1 MTTIYG
7 SLGVGIEGDEDLGPM
22 SLLTFMVAGGCL
34 FVYPAGRALLA
45 AQAVTDGGSRPAVAI
60 FMDFDSKPGDT
71 SVAVMKHEAEALL
84 KASGVALN
92 WQMLDPSHGTKP
104 SPGLV
109 VVRFRGRCRV
119 EAWPQPGEDDAPVGT
134 HTLGFTHVSNGHVLP
149 FSEIECDQIRKALHY
164 LAPDSTPSERQRA
177 FGLAM
182 GRVVAHELYHIL
194 ARTTS
199 HAEEG
204 LAKATQSLRDLVT
217 APTMDFG
224 PHDSEAIGEEF
235 TSKKD

>member
-1 MTTIYG
+1 
-7 SLGVGIEGDEDLGPM
+7 M
-22 SLLTFMVAGGCL
+22 SIFTFMAAGACL
-34 FVYPAGRALLA
+34 LLCPAGPALLA
-45 AQAVTDGGSRPAVAI
+45 AEAATDGGTHPAVAV
-60 FMDFDSKPGDT
+60 FMDFDSKPGDA
-71 SVAVMKHEAEALL
+71 SVKVMKHEAEALL

-92 WQMLDPSHGTKP
+92 WQMLDPSHGTNP
-104 SPGLV
+104 AAGLV

-119 EAWPQPGEDDAPVGT
+119 EAWPQPGEDEAPVGT
-134 HTLGFTHVSNGHVLP
+134 HTLGFTHISNGHVLP
-149 FSEIECDQIRKALHY
+149 SSEIECDQIRKALQY

-204 LAKATQSLRDLVT
+204 LARATQSLRDLVT
-217 APTMDFG
+217 APSMDFG
-224 PHDSEAIGEEF
+224 PRDSQAMGQAF
-235 TSKKD
+235 TAKR

>member
-1 MTTIYG
+1 
-7 SLGVGIEGDEDLGPM
+7 M
-22 SLLTFMVAGGCL
+22 SLFTFMAAGACL
-34 FVYPAGRALLA
+34 VVYSAGSALLA
-45 AQAVTDGGSRPAVAI
+45 AQAATDGGSHPAVAV
-60 FMDFDSKPGDT
+60 FMDFDSTPGDA

-92 WQMLDPSHGTKP
+92 WRMEDPSHGTKP

-134 HTLGFTHVSNGHVLP
+134 HTLGFTHVSDGHVVP

-224 PHDSEAIGEEF
+224 PHDSRAIRQAF
-235 TSKKD
+235 TSQKD

>member
-1 MTTIYG
+1 
-7 SLGVGIEGDEDLGPM
+7 M
-22 SLLTFMVAGGCL
+22 SLSTFMAAGACL
-34 FVYPAGRALLA
+34 LLYPTGPALLA
-45 AQAVTDGGSRPAVAI
+45 AQAATDGATHPAVAV
-60 FMDFDSKPGDT
+60 FMDFDSTPGDA

-84 KASGVALN
+84 KASGVALK
-92 WQMLDPSHGTKP
+92 WQMLDSSRGTKP

-119 EAWPQPGEDDAPVGT
+119 EAWPQPGEDEAPVGT

-217 APTMDFG
+217 APAMDFG
-224 PHDSEAIGEEF
+224 PHDSQAIGQAF
-235 TSKKD
+235 TSKRD

>member
-1 MTTIYG
+1 
-7 SLGVGIEGDEDLGPM
+7 M
-22 SLLTFMVAGGCL
+22 SLLTFMAAGGCL
-34 FVYPAGRALLA
+34 LLYPAGSALLA
-45 AQAVTDGGSRPAVAI
+45 AQAVTDEGSRPAVAI
-60 FMDFDSKPGDT
+60 FMDFDSKPGDA

-84 KASGVALN
+84 KASGVDLN

-134 HTLGFTHVSNGHVLP
+134 HTLGFTHVSNGQVLP
-149 FSEIECDQIRKALHY
+149 FSEIECDQIRRALHY

-204 LAKATQSLRDLVT
+204 LAKATQSLRDLVA
-217 APTMDFG
+217 APAMGFG
-224 PHDSEAIGEEF
+224 PHDSEAIGEAF
-235 TSKKD
+235 TSKRDLH